1 MSLFR
6 ELDRCVLSSVHDF
19 LARIASVLSH
29 YMRLS
34 FNLVTLT
41 HLNLKDRARHLVNSE
56 IKTENLPL
64 LPYSAS
70 SLVRQLSQMLFLN
83 LNLRLQTFREGNK
96 LKQQEGYERFE
107 RNSVKFMN
115 LLLNIRRSI
124 L

>member
-1 MSLFR
+1 MKLN
-6 ELDRCVLSSVHDF
+6 RCVLSSVHDF
-19 LARIASVLSH
+19 LTKIASVLSH

-107 RNSVKFMN
+107 RNSVQFMN